1 MRKKINK
8 RGLALLLGIFLAFLP
23 AEAAAAA
30 AGPVPQA
37 PGLEAAAGQYD
48 LSALRDIPQSAEISG
63 NAEKETS
70 KKKFE
75 LPESVRNFH
84 FDADKERKNLAE
96 AISKLDEL
104 GISPEKV
111 VDRLWDFVSRKENRE
126 KIGKA
131 AEDLKENAGKLL
143 EKTTGLGADSESG
156 EVSGNGDSGSGKSSK
171 EASSDSRSGEAET
184 GEDSG
189 DSSKNDSGD
198 SSKSDSGNSS
208 KSDSAVEKAVKE
220 AERIKEK
227 ISEEAGKKL
236 DETIDA
242 ASDTAAELA
251 EKEIDSAAEKL
262 KEEVR

>member
-8 RGLALLLGIFLAFLP
+8 RGLALLLGILLAFLP
-23 AEAAAAA
+23 AEAAAAV

-48 LSALRDIPQSAEISG
+48 LSALRDFPQSAEISG

-111 VDRLWDFVSRKENRE
+111 VDRFWDFVSRKENRE

-131 AEDLKENAGKLL
+131 AEDLKENAGRLI

-156 EVSGNGDSGSGKSSK
+156 EVSGNGDSGSGKSSE
-171 EASSDSRSGEAET
+171 EASSDSRSGGAET

-189 DSSKNDSGD
+189 DSAKNDSGD
-198 SSKSDSGNSS
+198 SA
-208 KSDSAVEKAVKE
+208 KSDSAMEKAVKE

-242 ASDTAAELA
+242 ASDTATELA